1 MRRVSTSP
9 KKSTYRKTDF
19 CHVKGLAN
27 AIWASNFT
35 GPTSFKFEKPV
46 KPISRLIVIS
56 SRLYIAM
63 TFSGVPDTVKTNGE
77 AAVPSSPVKPVAQTG
92 VSSGDVN

>member
-1 MRRVSTSP
+1 M
-9 KKSTYRKTDF
+9 D
-19 CHVKGLAN
+19 
-27 AIWASNFT
+27 
-35 GPTSFKFEKPV
+35 SFRFLSLRFYIYILLGVLFSSKV
-46 KPISRLIVIS
+46 VIS